1 MLNARNTLNVT
12 FDEAIEK
19 IRSMRRAEIVVR
31 FHYRNNEDEEIAVKS
46 IKASA
51 LYRDWYGE
59 CDICPANDTKIYHL
73 HILMNPACTALDISD
88 DVSFERFMDALEE
101 VTVGHKYNS

>member
-1 MLNARNTLNVT
+1 MPNARNVLNVT
-12 FDEAIEK
+12 FGEAVEK
-19 IRSMRRAEIVVR
+19 IRGMRRAEMVVR
-31 FHYRNNEDEEIAVKS
+31 FRYQNNEEEEIAVKS

-51 LYRDWYGE
+51 LYKDWYGE
-59 CDICPANDTKIYHL
+59 CNICPANDTKIHHL
-73 HILMNPACTALDISD
+73 HILMNPACTALDIND